1 MWWAGSERFVVYLG
15 EATAVVLPRHA
26 TDGAAVGS
34 FASESAIDGFE
45 QAMRWVTDLQKR
57 SGGRCILDVQLSGGL
72 ARPFV
77 FGPVKGLKSLNE
89 ASRLAATLAPEAT
102 GLVSPCAVWLDTRAP
117 GKACVAVAVRL
128 DVRDHIEKV
137 ARENRARIASLQ
149 PWWNVALASTQPK
162 LGDGVR
168 LLAIEDTDALTVLTR
183 GGDDYAALSTHAPR
197 PDSAQTR
204 AVLTRAALAADL
216 QLSDVAMISLP
227 ILVASAGGDSTA
239 AHRQPPLAP
248 MVERWT

>member
-15 EATAVVLPRHA
+15 EATAVVLPMHA
-26 TDGAAVGS
+26 TATTAFGA
-34 FASESAIDGFE
+34 FASKSATNAFE
-45 QAMRWVTDLQKR
+45 QAMRWVVDRPKR
-57 SGGRCILDVQLSGGL
+57 PVRRRVLNVQLSGGL

-77 FGPVKGLKSLNE
+77 FGPVKGLKSFDE
-89 ASRLAATLAPEAT
+89 ASRLAARLAPEAT
-102 GLVSPCAVWLDTRAP
+102 GLVSPCAVWLDDWAP
-117 GKACVAVAVRL
+117 GKACVAVAMGS
-128 DVRDHIEKV
+128 DMRDQIEKT

-149 PWWNVALASTQPK
+149 PWWNVALASAQPK

-183 GGDDYAALSTHAPR
+183 GDDDYAALSTHAPR

-216 QLSDVAMISLP
+216 QLSDVAMISSP
-227 ILVASAGGDSTA
+227 TLVASAGGDSTA
-239 AHRQPPLAP
+239 AHRQPPLAL